1 MNLVDR
7 TKRGKRHGIA
17 NFDRI
22 KQCRPSQ
29 QRRPSQPE
37 SVHRKNGSTRAVVCV
52 CDRSLSPVLVSGRF
66 CVGLMRADFNRQKI
80 PDWRPV
86 LAVAESSREEGP
98 AIRRK
103 TLVLI
108 LTQTIPG
115 ALAAKKTTTTIP
127 YPARVVTLIG
137 PERDHFLKGR
147 LIQARAPKNSKRQ
160 V

>member
-29 QRRPSQPE
+29 PE
-37 SVHRKNGSTRAVVCV
+37 SVHRKNGSTRPVVCV

-66 CVGLMRADFNRQKI
+66 CVGLMRPDFNRQKI
-80 PDWRPV
+80 PDRRTGTRSCRV
-86 LAVAESSREEGP
+86 VAG
-98 AIRRK
+98 RRASYTRK
-103 TLVLI
+103 RLVLI
-108 LTQTIPG
+108 LTDTIPG

-127 YPARVVTLIG
+127 YPTRVVTLIG

-147 LIQARAPKNSKRQ
+147 LIQARAPKIQSDKSD
-160 V
+160 